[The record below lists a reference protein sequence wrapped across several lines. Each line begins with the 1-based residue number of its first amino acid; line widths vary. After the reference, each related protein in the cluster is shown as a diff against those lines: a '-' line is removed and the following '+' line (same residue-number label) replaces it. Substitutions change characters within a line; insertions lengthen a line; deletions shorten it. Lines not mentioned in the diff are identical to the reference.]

1 MIHIDGRP
9 VEYVVDFIQNLAPI
23 FVFYLMKCK
32 PTEIQ
37 TKYFSFLLKH
47 FKKILKNV
55 KTNGISELLTQN
67 SICNF
72 VNYIDQDQDQD

>member
-1 MIHIDGRP
+1 
-9 VEYVVDFIQNLAPI
+9 
-23 FVFYLMKCK
+23 MKCK

-55 KTNGISELLTQN
+55 KTNSISELLTQN

-72 VNYIDQDQDQD
+72 VNYIDQDISKQISKNSVS